1 MDGGNSPCP
10 VLKPAYFPTRSGQSV
25 RQTKA
30 KKGQCKRMNNPQ
42 LKHGNA
48 YTQSQTSS
56 RIILRAREGERRKNK
71 VVDGE
76 GVIWSLC
83 PSVII
88 CIGFGFSSTDVVG
101 ARVDRVPLFNVDF
114 LFKNANNEFSDSCL
128 FRPFIFLAIP
138 SCVTVA
144 VAFYYYFL
152 S

>member
-1 MDGGNSPCP
+1 M
-10 VLKPAYFPTRSGQSV
+10 
-25 RQTKA
+25 
-30 KKGQCKRMNNPQ
+30 
-42 LKHGNA
+42 
-48 YTQSQTSS
+48 
-56 RIILRAREGERRKNK
+56 
-71 VVDGE
+71 VDGE